1 MVVDINN
8 SKEETKSYSFLDD
21 TRKAKT
27 KLERIRAS
35 ERRIKSKE
43 NLTLSVSKLLNYL
56 GNARNVAVK
65 ALVFSV

>member
-21 TRKAKT
+21 TRNAKT
-27 KLERIRAS
+27 KLEWIRAS

-56 GNARNVAVK
+56 ANVHNITANTLIFFV
-65 ALVFSV
+65 